1 MSKRIRAAAGVSA
14 IAAGL
19 LTLVSALI
27 LAGNVYVWLKDYL
40 GDSAPGVPYAVGFS
54 VAGAVVAALIF
65 YSAYMLFSSWSTRRF
80 LTLVQVA
87 VVVCA
92 ICAVASSV
100 WFIVVSGLFG
110 FPGVVG
116 LAVTFTVGFSLV
128 VIAQIIKDE
137 DKARP

>member
-1 MSKRIRAAAGVSA
+1 M
-14 IAAGL
+14 
-19 LTLVSALI
+19 
-27 LAGNVYVWLKDYL
+27 
-40 GDSAPGVPYAVGFS
+40 
-54 VAGAVVAALIF
+54 VAALIF

-116 LAVTFTVGFSLV
+116 LAVTFTVGFSMV